1 MASNKPMQKKSPFLI
16 LTILLWFNGY
26 SQFIVTEQPA
36 VVDYFS
42 ALIPQ
47 NKANQF
53 QFLALRDNN
62 QSLPTRKSHQI
73 MTYDINGQLLDSINI
88 PKGFNPVSFP
98 FKSNGY
104 YYWSAV
110 YYDTI
115 ITPVNSQDAYL
126 LKFDSLFNCIENK
139 KLNNITHTTEI
150 PSNVIK
156 INNKLFV
163 SVKNYINNSLKFY
176 CLDTQLN
183 KRDSIILNGNYNVV
197 ELRKTF
203 DENILI
209 AGYGFP
215 ASMGVPSSQKIIM
228 DTLLNINSVFNLDSL
243 TYVTAG
249 GTPVTGCSSQIGVNA
264 LYFKVVPITSTKNF
278 IFGSYDVVYDASC
291 NDKSNLVHSI
301 IDNTNHILKTTL
313 VSDSTRGIKY
323 ADNVNYV
330 DFKGDYI
337 YSVGSAGFNGGI
349 LQANNSNILIC
360 KSDTMGNLIW
370 KKSYGDDM
378 FYRPVS
384 IIQTLDS
391 GFLVSGL
398 RYNYLAPVNPGVGEN
413 FILRLNK
420 NGDLISTGVKE
431 QGNINY
437 LPIKCFPNPTK
448 DMIYFD
454 LPFASNYQ
462 IDVYD
467 ALSKIVYSNK
477 SYFNKIPVNTEL
489 FNAGIYI
496 YIIKT
501 SSNYYSGKFIKE

>member
-1 MASNKPMQKKSPFLI
+1 MLKIQTLI
-16 LTILLWFNGY
+16 LLTVFLYYKGN
-26 SQFIVTEQPA
+26 SQFIVAEQPA

-47 NKANQF
+47 SKTNQF

-62 QSLPTRKSHQI
+62 QSLPTRKRHQI
-73 MTYDINGQLLDSINI
+73 MTYDFNGQLIDSINI

-110 YYDTI
+110 YLDTLI
-115 ITPVNSQDAYL
+115 LPVNSQDAFI
-126 LKFDSLFNCIENK
+126 LKFDSSFNCVEKK
-139 KLNNITHTTEI
+139 KLNNLNHTIEI

-163 SVKNYINNSLKFY
+163 SVKNYMNNNLKFY

-183 KRDSIILNGNYNVV
+183 KRDSVTFIGNYDVI
-197 ELRKTF
+197 EMRKTF
-203 DENILI
+203 DDKILI
-209 AGYGFP
+209 AGNGFP
-215 ASMGVPSSQKIIM
+215 AALNVPGPQKIII
-228 DTLLNINSVFNLDSL
+228 DTLLQTNSIFNFDSL

-264 LYFKVVPITSTKNF
+264 LYFKVVPITPTKNF
-278 IFGSYDVVYDASC
+278 ICGSYDVVYNASC
-291 NDKSNLVHSI
+291 NDRSNLVHSI

-313 VSDSTRGIKY
+313 ISDSTRGIKY

-330 DFKGDYI
+330 DFKDNYI
-337 YSVGSAGFNGGI
+337 YSVGSAGFSGGI

-384 IIQTLDS
+384 VIQTIDS

-398 RYNYLAPVNPGVGEN
+398 RYNYLTPVNPGVGEN

-420 NGDLISTGVKE
+420 DGNLISTGIKE

-437 LPIKCFPNPTK
+437 LSIKCFPNPTK
-448 DMIYFD
+448 DVIYFD
-454 LPFASNYQ
+454 LPFVSNYQ

-477 SYFNKIPVNTEL
+477 SYFNKTPVNTEL

-496 YIIKT
+496 YKIKT